1 MNAFNEIMDT
11 VSPIFT
17 DGKESKQDALASLLA
32 EAIVEANPNQGI
44 AADERRAA

>member
-11 VSPIFT
+11 VSPVFR

-32 EAIVEANPNQGI
+32 EAIVEVNPNKGI
-44 AADERRAA
+44 AADDRRAA